1 MLELQEFRKNENISV
16 TMVCR
21 LGEMDEVKDLLREKN
36 EEVKASIEVV
46 KQYQQALIQQSWI
59 IFGISVALFIIS
71 TIVWI
76 VIYKVRNNKV
86 ANKVEK
92 NRY

>member
-1 MLELQEFRKNENISV
+1 MKWRKNENIFV
-16 TMVCR
+16 MIGCR

-46 KQYQQALIQQSWI
+46 KQYQQSLIQQSWI

-86 ANKVEK
+86 AK
-92 NRY
+92 NRYTAYG